1 MSWLSY
7 LGILFQAKINKKFQ
21 HIQLADPSKPAPM
34 RSFSELYLTEMSD
47 GVNMFIDN
55 RMAKDKQNLLR
66 VIKRLIKQ
74 NKQLM
79 IIEMVKTF
87 DEKDIRYIYEMD
99 NTVKLFTRYIDA
111 EGYLGVNQILE
122 IDIESYMIILDK
134 LDYFKKRCLEQC
146 STDLDKVIYT
156 IANLANYIK
165 YANTYNTTLSCL
177 TNGLIL
183 RYGVCVDMAI
193 TLWKCLDTLG
203 IESVFVKGVS
213 NSRFSN
219 PLTFANHA
227 WNQIKIDNNWYNV
240 DLTWLITDK
249 DENFI
254 LADDKFFYNFN
265 SINYPESI
273 KRKISTDSQTIY
285 ELHKTRSPKHEC
297 PTSIDRNYLHN
308 KLTQYQ
314 SSSNPFKD
322 YDMGKK

>member
-47 GVNMFIDN
+47 GVNMFVDN

-122 IDIESYMIILDK
+122 IDNWYE
-134 LDYFKKRCLEQC
+134 LE
-146 STDLDKVIYT
+146 
-156 IANLANYIK
+156 
-165 YANTYNTTLSCL
+165 
-177 TNGLIL
+177 L
-183 RYGVCVDMAI
+183 RYDFLPPDIFPKLQVKLWNQQWNCCHEKVDDYEPDKGRI
-193 TLWKCLDTLG
+193 
-203 IESVFVKGVS
+203 VFV
-213 NSRFSN
+213 
-219 PLTFANHA
+219 
-227 WNQIKIDNNWYNV
+227 QNNRLMMAYR
-240 DLTWLITDK
+240 
-249 DENFI
+249 
-254 LADDKFFYNFN
+254 YQN
-265 SINYPESI
+265 SIVLALRKKITEENNIENDGKEAIKKIREVLRDINISQKLEARNRETESKVQEYVVLMEQNDI
-273 KRKISTDSQTIY
+273 R
-285 ELHKTRSPKHEC
+285 EC
-297 PTSIDRNYLHN
+297 KNILNLCKKN
-308 KLTQYQ
+308 K
-314 SSSNPFKD
+314 
-322 YDMGKK
+322 